1 VDAGGGPERDDYG
14 LPRVDVEIPDDA
26 RELEPDVQA
35 YRREQRALRRQE
47 RSNRLRNPLRREGMA
62 LPLLAA
68 CLMLALITSTL
79 LVLFAA
85 DETGVSQMS
94 RPAATKHPA
103 TATPSPLTGQV
114 GQVGQP
120 LVPAMIIIQS
130 GTVQVRN
137 LTRQGPA
144 LLALVPP
151 NCDCA
156 TALRQLA
163 DQAGPEHVA
172 TYLIGPPGTMTQ
184 LTQLATE
191 AGQSHNI
198 VGDDMNDVLFRAYRE
213 HGLSAVLVQTGG
225 SVAFVARGLPQPAQ
239 MIPLQAALRQIS
251 PVAADH

>member
-1 VDAGGGPERDDYG
+1 MDAGGGPERDDYG
-14 LPRVDVEIPDDA
+14 LPRVDIEIPDDA
-26 RELEPDVQA
+26 RELDPDVQA
-35 YRREQRALRRQE
+35 YRRELRALHRQE
-47 RSNRLRNPLRREGMA
+47 RANRLRRPLRREGIA

-85 DETGVSQMS
+85 DETGMPQLS

-103 TATPSPLTGQV
+103 TATPSPQAGL
-114 GQVGQP
+114 VGQP
-120 LVPAMIIIQS
+120 LAPATIIIQS

-151 NCDCA
+151 GCDCA

-172 TYLIGPPGTMTQ
+172 MYLIGPPGTMVQ
-184 LTQLATE
+184 LAQLATE
-191 AGQSHNI
+191 AGQSRGI
-198 VGDDMNDVLFRAYRE
+198 VGDDLNDVLPTVYRE
-213 HGLSAVLVQTGG
+213 QGLSAVLVQTGG
-225 SVAFVARGLPQPAQ
+225 SVAFVARGLQQPAQ
-239 MIPLQAALRQIS
+239 MGPLQAALRQVS
-251 PVAADH
+251 PVAAGH